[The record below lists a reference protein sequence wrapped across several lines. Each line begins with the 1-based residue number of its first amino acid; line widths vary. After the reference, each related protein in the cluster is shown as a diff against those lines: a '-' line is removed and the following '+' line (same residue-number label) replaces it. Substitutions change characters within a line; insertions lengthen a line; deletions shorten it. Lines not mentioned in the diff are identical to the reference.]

1 MPIGAFHLNGLTAQP
16 TTPSFTLAYFNS
28 TTAYASSLSAGSTW
42 SITAP
47 ASINAGDLI
56 VINDYYAS
64 GGTAPGTSTTY
75 PTGFTAIGVNG
86 PNQSN
91 GYQITRSSYKI
102 ATGSEGGTNI
112 TVMPGSNT
120 TTSVRSVQCIVY
132 RASRAIVSV
141 NSTSGGG
148 YQGTYSTRTGQNP
161 ITITMS
167 TITGPYIAF
176 GGFDQ
181 GSSGATNSV
190 TPSRTNLVG
199 STTFVQWESTSNGVT
214 FLNNTESTANSGNIF
229 GFVLIP
235 S

>member
-1 MPIGAFHLNGLTAQP
+1 MSLGAFRLNGLTAQP
-16 TTPSFTLAYFNS
+16 TTPAFTLAYFNS
-28 TTAYASSLSAGSTW
+28 TTASNTALSAGSTYY
-42 SITAP
+42 ITAP

-56 VINDYYAS
+56 VINDYYNS

-75 PTGFTAIGVNG
+75 PTGFTAIGYNG

-112 TVMPGSNT
+112 FVMPSSNT
-120 TTSVRSVQCIVY
+120 TTSTRSVQCIVY

-148 YQGTYSTRTGQNP
+148 YQGYYSTRAGQNP

-176 GGFDQ
+176 GSFDQ
-181 GSSGATNSV
+181 GSSGATNTV
-190 TPSRTNLVG
+190 TPSRTNLVAY
-199 STTFVQWESTSNGVT
+199 TTFLQWESTSNGVT
-214 FLNNTESTANSGNIF
+214 FANTTLSTTGSGNLF
-229 GFVLIP
+229 GYVLIP